1 MTGKFVIEKVEEKF
15 RFDLKAANGENIL
28 SSQPYASLAS
38 FKNGI
43 ESIRANAAIAP
54 VEDQS
59 IDGFTTEMNP
69 KFEVY
74 EYRNGDYRFRLKAKN
89 GELIGTGQRYKSK
102 AACHNGI
109 ESIKKNSVEAIIVE
123 ETD

>member
-38 FKNGI
+38 CKNGI

-69 KFEVY
+69 EFEVY